1 MKDKNTI
8 EEILINPS
16 NLHIVLHKH
25 KQDNL
30 HIDIKFN
37 YSFIFRNIFGKNI
50 RKKTMMKIIFY

>member
-1 MKDKNTI
+1 MKDKNTV

-30 HIDIKFN
+30 HIDIKFS
-37 YSFIFRNIFGKNI
+37 YSFIFRNVFGKNI
-50 RKKTMMKIIFY
+50 RKKQ